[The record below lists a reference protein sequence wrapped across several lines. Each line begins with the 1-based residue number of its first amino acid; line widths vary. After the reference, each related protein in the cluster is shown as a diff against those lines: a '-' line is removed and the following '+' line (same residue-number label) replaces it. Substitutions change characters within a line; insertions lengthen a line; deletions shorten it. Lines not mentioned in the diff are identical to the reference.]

1 LKIITDRRN
10 VSSVEFFFA
19 EILLV
24 VIENELAGRVPKAS
38 EASRLRD
45 RPEAA
50 GASITVAVS
59 DSRIA
64 TLDTNSKQHRF
75 NKYA

>member
-1 LKIITDRRN
+1 MKTITDRWD

-24 VIENELAGRVPKAS
+24 VIQNELAGRVPKAS

-64 TLDTNSKQHRF
+64 TLDTNLKQYRL